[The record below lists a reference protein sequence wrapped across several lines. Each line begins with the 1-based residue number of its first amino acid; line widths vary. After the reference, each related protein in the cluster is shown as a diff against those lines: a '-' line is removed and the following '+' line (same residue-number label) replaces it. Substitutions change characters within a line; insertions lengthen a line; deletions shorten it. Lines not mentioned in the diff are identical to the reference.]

1 MGILIGVLSVA
12 VFVDMRRYK
21 IPNLCIVVGMIAG
34 LIMTYASYSF
44 AGVGEALAQAGLVF
58 LVLYPFYLM
67 RGIGAGDVKL
77 FIMTACFLQGKRLLD
92 YLLISMLIAG
102 AVSIFKMICFT
113 ESRQRLLY
121 LGRYLR
127 KVALTGSVDAY
138 NVGTLQPRSVI
149 RLSVPALAGAV
160 LLFLGVY

>member
-44 AGVGEALAQAGLVF
+44 AGVGKALAQAGLVF

-67 RGIGAGDVKL
+67 RGDWRRRCKAVYYDCMLFAGKAATGLSAYKYAD
-77 FIMTACFLQGKRLLD
+77 
-92 YLLISMLIAG
+92 
-102 AVSIFKMICFT
+102 
-113 ESRQRLLY
+113 SR
-121 LGRYLR
+121 G
-127 KVALTGSVDAY
+127 GID
-138 NVGTLQPRSVI
+138 
-149 RLSVPALAGAV
+149 
-160 LLFLGVY
+160 F